1 MQLDSLHKLTNLYCN
16 NTKVKGDDWAKLTK
30 AFKNTRID
38 SGGYMVPMLES
49 DTSILHMKDLKK
61 TK

>member
-1 MQLDSLHKLTNLYCN
+1 
-16 NTKVKGDDWAKLTK
+16 VKGDDWAKLTK